1 MKTIVMYS
9 HDSVGLGHARRN
21 RALAFALASEL
32 PTLLGEP
39 VRGLLVAGHPDASRD
54 PLPPGWDWLVL
65 PGVTHGPGGYLPRS
79 LGVDPARLRTLRASV
94 VQACVEALGPDL
106 FVVDR
111 HPFGADRELVSVLDR
126 LRGAGCR
133 TVLGLRD
140 ILDAPATARAEWDAL
155 GDPAALADAF
165 DAVWLYGDTG
175 VHDAR
180 ITGEL
185 PASLAG
191 KAIPTGYLAHGRPA
205 AVSEGAP
212 ATPYVLTLLGG
223 GSDGRDLATLA
234 LTAEVP
240 ADHEHLIVTGP
251 QFPARDAAA
260 LATLNEAVGRRA
272 CIVRTALN
280 VPELIAGASGVV
292 SMCGY
297 NTATE
302 ILASSTPA
310 LVLPR
315 CRRRQEQALRA
326 GALAAVG
333 AVGHLDPRAAT
344 PALVSEWLAA
354 AVERRTSRDHLDLDG
369 LRRVPRLASGLLA
382 VASQNPGRHDIAPG
396 RRDIAAGR
404 PSSPEARSLCHAH

>member
-32 PTLLGEP
+32 PTLVGEP
-39 VRGLLVAGHPDASRD
+39 VRGLLIAGHPDAARD

-65 PGVTHGPGGYLPRS
+65 PGVTHGPSGYVPRS
-79 LGVDPARLRTLRASV
+79 LDVEPARLRTLRAALV
-94 VQACVEALGPDL
+94 DAAVETLVPDA

-111 HPFGADRELVSVLDR
+111 HPFGADRELTGVLDR
-126 LRGAGCR
+126 LRRTGCR

-140 ILDAPATARAEWDAL
+140 ILDTPANARAEWAAL

-165 DAVWLYGDTG
+165 DTVWLYGDPD

-180 ITGEL
+180 LTGEL
-185 PASLAG
+185 PGPLAD

-205 AVSEGAP
+205 AVSGGEP
-212 ATPYVLTLLGG
+212 PTPYVLTLLGG

-234 LTAEVP
+234 LAADVP
-240 ADHEHLIVTGP
+240 DDHEHLIVTGP
-251 QFPARDAAA
+251 QFPARDAAG
-260 LATLNEAVGRRA
+260 LGVLNERVGRRA
-272 CIVRTALN
+272 RIVRTAPN
-280 VPELIAGASGVV
+280 VPELIAGAAAVV

-302 ILASSTPA
+302 IMASTTPA
-310 LVLPR
+310 LVVPR

-333 AVGHLDPRAAT
+333 VVGRLDPATAT
-344 PALVSEWLAA
+344 PAQVSEWLAA
-354 AVERRTSRDHLDLDG
+354 SVDGRTSREHLDLDG
-369 LRRVPRLASGLLA
+369 LRRVPRLAAGLLT
-382 VASQNPGRHDIAPG
+382 
-396 RRDIAAGR
+396 
-404 PSSPEARSLCHAH
+404 SSIHPTSTEARSLCHAR

>member
-9 HDSVGLGHARRN
+9 HDSVGLGHSRRN
-21 RALAFALASEL
+21 RALAFALASEV

-65 PGVTHGPGGYLPRS
+65 PGVTHGPSGYVPRS
-79 LGVDPARLRTLRASV
+79 LDVEPARLRALRASV
-94 VQACVEALGPDL
+94 VEACVEALAPDL

-111 HPFGADRELVSVLDR
+111 HPFGADRELVTVLDR

-191 KAIPTGYLAHGRPA
+191 KAIPTGYLARGRPA
-205 AVSEGAP
+205 AASPGSP
-212 ATPYVLTLLGG
+212 LTPYVLTLLGG
-223 GSDGRDLATLA
+223 GSDGRDLATLTLA
-234 LTAEVP
+234 AEVP

-260 LATLNEAVGRRA
+260 LATLHEAVGRRVR
-272 CIVRTALN
+272 IVRTAPN
-280 VPELIAGASGVV
+280 VPELIAGASAVL

-302 ILASSTPA
+302 IMASTTPA

-326 GALAAVG
+326 EALAAAG
-333 AVGHLDPRAAT
+333 ALDRLDPATAT
-344 PALVSEWLAA
+344 PAQVSTWLAE
-354 AVERRTSRDHLDLDG
+354 AVEHRTSRDHLDLDG

-382 VASQNPGRHDIAPG
+382 VVSQDPSRGRG

-404 PSSPEARSLCHAH
+404 PTSPEARSLCHAR